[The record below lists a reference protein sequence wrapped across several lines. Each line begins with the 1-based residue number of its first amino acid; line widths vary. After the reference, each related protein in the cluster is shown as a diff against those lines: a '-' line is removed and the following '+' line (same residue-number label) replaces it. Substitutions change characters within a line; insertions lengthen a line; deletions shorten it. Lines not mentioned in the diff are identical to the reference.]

1 MKNPSLASNSHI
13 TPLFQDAH
21 NRGDP
26 RVGLAT
32 NVSLSRRVGLAVLA
46 HIRHTHTRYDQLL
59 QETSWENARK
69 AVESLCLDV
78 LAKWRGDEETGRD
91 QLDEILREVIVISD
105 SDSESDSYSDSESD
119 DEGGEYGDGPSSP
132 SYSPSLGQ
140 PGSLGGND
148 PLETAATAVIGQASG
163 VEPLPLESR
172 APQLVPH
179 HGGLQADAVV
189 TPGVTPGPVIRPGSR
204 RKKTKA
210 QRRAGRRAARLEER
224 GPAQQDARR
233 VAKASNRGFK
243 RYQAVRDVVW
253 GQALERN
260 RHGLPPDSPAPV
272 PTMPASQSAGNP
284 LEHNGY
290 PQNSFDYQT
299 NSGPTASTQ
308 PGQDSWAFGS
318 APRSQPAS
326 AGSLYGQHGPS
337 SVGHGPMP
345 QAALAHYDPPY
356 SGRVSYRSEDLR
368 DYPVQSIEPRSP
380 DNPQFPRQVV
390 DQDYRPLAVPVS
402 RSSDQG
408 LAQRDR
414 IMDEQGFIQLPPR
427 ELRDPLRHSPMVG
440 DRRVLRS
447 MNHPLPPGR
456 SLEAGTA
463 YNLRA
468 GPSSGARGYMDGSS
482 SDLSLPAREEAR
494 HFVMEG
500 RGAART
506 VSNPITILDS
516 SPRRDAWVRG
526 QPSPATQETGR
537 LPRTRLVEVVG
548 VRSTPPG
555 PQFDRNSRFAGVA
568 VPPPRDGIPSGHTEI
583 VQVSNVFPRRYEPR
597 DPPTPIHRYEL
608 RSTQSSRIDRVD
620 PRVEEPPR
628 PMMHHPAGG
637 PEPLYDIYG
646 HPTRQERIA
655 VAEYVPVAYR

>member
-1 MKNPSLASNSHI
+1 MQNLYLASNSHI

-26 RVGLAT
+26 RVGLAS
-32 NVSLSRRVGLAVLA
+32 NVGLSRRVGLAVLA

-69 AVESLCLDV
+69 VVESLCLDI

-105 SDSESDSYSDSESD
+105 SDSESDGYSDSDSG
-119 DEGGEYGDGPSSP
+119 DEGDEYGDGPSSP
-132 SYSPSLGQ
+132 SYSPSLDQ
-140 PGSLGGND
+140 PGSFAGND
-148 PLETAATAVIGQASG
+148 ALETAATAVIGQASRVG
-163 VEPLPLESR
+163 PLPLEPR
-172 APQLVPH
+172 ALQLLPH
-179 HGGLQADAVV
+179 QGGLPADAVA
-189 TPGVTPGPVIRPGSR
+189 TPGVTPGPVIRPGSQ
-204 RKKTKA
+204 RKKSKA
-210 QRRAGRRAARLEER
+210 QRRAGRRAARFEER

-260 RHGLPPDSPAPV
+260 RRGPPPDNSAPV
-272 PTMPASQSAGNP
+272 PTVPPSQSAGNP
-284 LEHNGY
+284 SEHEGY
-290 PQNSFDYQT
+290 PQDSFGYQT
-299 NSGPTASTQ
+299 NNAPTASAQ
-308 PGQDSWAFGS
+308 SGQGAWTFRS
-318 APRSQPAS
+318 APRSQHAS

-337 SVGHGPMP
+337 SVGHGPMH
-345 QAALAHYDPPY
+345 QAALVHYDPPY
-356 SGRVSYRSEDLR
+356 SGRVSYRSENLR
-368 DYPVQSIEPRSP
+368 DHPVQSIEPRSP

-390 DQDYRPLAVPVS
+390 DQVYRPLAVPVS
-402 RSSDQG
+402 RSSDQCF
-408 LAQRDR
+408 AQGDR

-427 ELRDPLRHSPMVG
+427 ELRDPLRHSPMVR
-440 DRRVLRS
+440 DQRVLRS
-447 MNHPLPPGR
+447 MNNPPPPGR

-468 GPSSGARGYMDGSS
+468 GPSSGPRGYMDGSS

-494 HFVMEG
+494 HFGMEG

-506 VSNPITILDS
+506 ASDPITILDS

-526 QPSPATQETGR
+526 QPSPAAQETGR
-537 LPRTRLVEVVG
+537 LPRRRLVEVIG
-548 VRSTPPG
+548 VRSTPPA
-555 PQFDRNSRFAGVA
+555 PPFDRNSRFAAVA
-568 VPPPRDGIPSGHTEI
+568 VPPPRDNLPSGHTEI

-597 DPPTPIHRYEL
+597 GPPTPIHRYDL
-608 RSTQSSRIDRVD
+608 RSTQSSMIDRID

-628 PMMHHPAGG
+628 PIMRHPAGD

-646 HPTRQERIA
+646 HPARQERIA
-655 VAEYVPVAYR
+655 IAEYVPVGYR